1 LAKRDEISSTEKL
14 LNLIRSNKDPE
25 TVPADQPPQPAPVTP
40 SNPFGAN
47 VFAFGKNVTIGVDVG
62 YHDLKLVK
70 TVQASDKK
78 YQLLDYRTV
87 PFETG
92 VGMDSPRFVSFLKT
106 ALTNFRGSTKK
117 YAVWASMSSARVET
131 RCLRIPKV
139 PKKQVSN
146 AVFWTFK
153 KEVPYNDESDLF
165 DFDILDEIADNGV
178 QKIEVM
184 AYIAPKTEIQR
195 MNELFHKAGFH
206 LAGISIVPFA
216 FQNLMRTIMPSA
228 DGKDVC
234 SLFVGRNWS
243 RIAIYSKGNLIL
255 SRGIKAG
262 IRSMIET
269 IREGML
275 TKYSTTTVNLSYT
288 DEIKTSSGLEKASPI
303 GLDQARQTFYSLIQ
317 GSIDPSAS
325 QTEIELDE
333 EEAFEMIAPALERL
347 VRQVERT
354 LSHYQLK
361 FNNEEIGKLYIS
373 GQIAG
378 YRRMISY
385 IGKQIGLP
393 TDVIDPFGEDNYF
406 LGGLPVPSKIA
417 ERESYAPAIGISLS
431 HNTLTP
437 NFIYTYKD
445 KETTESQRSVNRS
458 LFAAL
463 LFVMALCCWAY
474 LWQDNHI
481 EEKKAT
487 LTLLQQKIE
496 TQVPLVDKN
505 LVVQRI
511 GRMKHIRADIVSLRK
526 RHLSMAI
533 ISELSS
539 KTPEEVRLLEVSAN
553 MGDNQGNVGP
563 NKKRVLS
570 LNGIIF
576 GNRLT
581 YESMLAGYLLNL
593 KKSPMLDRPVINKKS
608 FEYIEDKEVL
618 RFQAQLD
625 LI

>member
-1 LAKRDEISSTEKL
+1 MAKRDEISSTEKL
-14 LNLIRSNKDPE
+14 LSLIRSNKE
-25 TVPADQPPQPAPVTP
+25 TATSPADPPPQPAPVKV
-40 SNPFGAN
+40 SNTFGAP
-47 VFAFGKNVTIGVDVG
+47 VFGFGKTITIGVDVG
-62 YHDLKLVK
+62 YHELKLVK

-92 VGMDSPRFVSFLKT
+92 IGMDNPRFVAFLKS
-106 ALTNFRGSTKK
+106 ALANFRGSTKK

-139 PKKQVSN
+139 PKKQISN

-153 KEVPYNDESDLF
+153 KEIPYNEESDIF
-165 DFDILDEIADNGV
+165 DFDLLDEIADDGV

-184 AYIAPKTEIQR
+184 AYTAPKNEIQR
-195 MNELFHKAGFH
+195 MNELFHKAGFP

-216 FQNLMRTIMPSA
+216 FQNLMRTIMPA
-228 DGKDVC
+228 TDGKDVC

-275 TKYSTTTVNLSYT
+275 TKYSSTTVNLSYT
-288 DEIKTSSGLEKASPI
+288 DEIKTSSGLEKASPV
-303 GLDQARQTFYSLIQ
+303 GLDQARTTFYNLIQ
-317 GSIDPSAS
+317 GDIDPSAS
-325 QTEIELDE
+325 TSEVELDE

-378 YRRMISY
+378 YSRMIRY
-385 IGKQIGLP
+385 IAKQIGLP
-393 TDVIDPFGEDNYF
+393 TDVIDPFGDDHYF

-431 HNTLTP
+431 HNALTP

-445 KETTESQRSVNRS
+445 KEATERQHSVNRS

-463 LFVMALCCWAY
+463 LAVMALCCWAY
-474 LWQDNHI
+474 LWQEHHI

-487 LTLLQQKIE
+487 LTLLQQQIE
-496 TQVPLVDKN
+496 NQVPLVDKK
-505 LVVQRI
+505 LVVERI
-511 GRMKHIRADIVSLRK
+511 GRMKIMRADIVRLRK
-526 RHLSMAI
+526 RHLSMAL
-533 ISELSS
+533 ISELTN
-539 KTPEEVRLLEVSAN
+539 KTPEEVRLLSVSAN

-563 NKKRVLS
+563 NKKRILS

-581 YESMLAGYLLNL
+581 YESTLAGYLLNL

>member
-1 LAKRDEISSTEKL
+1 MAKRDEISSTEKL
-14 LNLIRSNKDPE
+14 LNLIRSNKEPE
-25 TVPADQPPQPAPVTP
+25 TSSADRSPQPLPLKP
-40 SNPFGAN
+40 SNPFGN
-47 VFAFGKNVTIGVDVG
+47 KIFAFSKSVTIGVDIS

-70 TVQASDKK
+70 ARQAADKK

-87 PFETG
+87 PFEEG
-92 VGMDSPRFVSFLKT
+92 VGMDSPRFVPFLKA
-106 ALTNFRGSTKK
+106 ALTNFRGSTGK
-117 YAVWASMSSARVET
+117 YAVWSSMSSARVET

-139 PKKQVSN
+139 TKKQISN

-153 KEVPYNDESDLF
+153 KEIPYNDESDIF

-184 AYIAPKTEIQR
+184 AYTAPKTEIHR
-195 MNELFHKAGFH
+195 MSELFHKAGFP

-216 FQNLMRTIMPSA
+216 FQNLMRTTMPA
-228 DGKDVC
+228 TDGKDVC

-275 TKYSTTTVNLSYT
+275 TKYSTTTVNLTYA
-288 DEIKTSSGLEKASPI
+288 DEVKTSSGLEKASPV

-354 LSHYQLK
+354 LSHYQLR
-361 FNNEEIGKLYIS
+361 FNNEEIGKLYVS

-378 YRRMISY
+378 YRRMIRY

-406 LGGLPVPSKIA
+406 LGGLPVPAKIA
-417 ERESYAPAIGISLS
+417 ERESYAPAIGMALS

-445 KETTESQRSVNRS
+445 KETTESLRSVNRS

-463 LFVMALCCWAY
+463 LLIMALCCWAY
-474 LWQDNHI
+474 LWQDHHI
-481 EEKKAT
+481 EKKKTA
-487 LTLLQQKIE
+487 LALLQQQIE
-496 TQVPLVDKN
+496 NQVPLVDKN
-505 LVVQRI
+505 LVLQRI
-511 GRMKHIRADIVSLRK
+511 GRMKSKRADIVRLRK

-533 ISELSS
+533 ISELTA
-539 KTPEEVRLLEVSAN
+539 KTPDEVRLLSVTAN
-553 MGDNQGNVGP
+553 IGDNQGNVGP
-563 NKKRVLS
+563 NKKRTLS

-581 YESMLAGYLLNL
+581 YESTLAGYLLNL
-593 KKSPMLDRPVINKKS
+593 KKSPMFDQPAINKKS
-608 FEYIEDKEVL
+608 FEYIEDTEVL

-625 LI
+625 IL